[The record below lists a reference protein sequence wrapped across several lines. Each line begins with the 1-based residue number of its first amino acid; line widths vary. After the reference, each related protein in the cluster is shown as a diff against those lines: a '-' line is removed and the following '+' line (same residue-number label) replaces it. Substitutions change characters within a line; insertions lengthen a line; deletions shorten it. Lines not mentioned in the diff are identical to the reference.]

1 MAKFNKSITV
11 NLGNYQTMRLE
22 IIEADSFVECDK
34 SFLTEVER
42 LGISNF
48 LHQGVKAVR

>member
-1 MAKFNKSITV
+1 MAKYNKSITV

-22 IIEADSFVECDK
+22 MVEAESFAECDVA
-34 SFLTEVER
+34 FLKEVER

-48 LHQGVKAVR
+48 LHQGVKGVK